1 MYLVKDNYISAESHP
16 CSPRTRKNIL
26 FLFFFVNEYSR
37 LEHTCKLDYFK
48 INFTNLSQTIEDR
61 KHFFLNNRLFSVMYK
76 FTTISALLKVRQVLT
91 KTMYCHEYLIL
102 IVFFFSLKLLKNS
115 FSISYLLVASND
127 VSKISTANFFSMDFG
142 RLDSGIYKTILVI
155 SNNNYCNI

>member
-1 MYLVKDNYISAESHP
+1 MYMYLVIDNYISAESHP

-76 FTTISALLKVRQVLT
+76 FTAKSSLGSHENNVLSW
-91 KTMYCHEYLIL
+91 IL
-102 IVFFFSLKLLKNS
+102 NPHR
-115 FSISYLLVASND
+115 
-127 VSKISTANFFSMDFG
+127 NFFVWN
-142 RLDSGIYKTILVI
+142 YWKILFQFPIFWLRVMMFQKYQQQI
-155 SNNNYCNI
+155 SFPWISVDLTLVYIRRSL